1 MQDPNSADI
10 KLRTVRPECNDKP
23 EIETVAGELK
33 VWRDRD
39 ADQIVIEPS
48 AFPLAKKPGGR
59 ITLSARDARHLANSL
74 LLFAEEIE

>member
-1 MQDPNSADI
+1 MQDAKPTEI
-10 KLRTVRPECNDKP
+10 RIRRVRSHREETR
-23 EIETVAGELK
+23 EIEVVAGELK
-33 VWRDRD
+33 VWRDRE

-48 AFPLAKKPGGR
+48 AFALAKKPGGR